1 MSMLSK
7 SASALPRRTH
17 RKRVRLSTDTTTTL
31 PEYHLT
37 STTEYQ
43 HPSDTLFDKDQV
55 PLDKPPD
62 YPDSAEE
69 ADEDTDSER
78 QRDTFFVH
86 PSLRRKQ
93 RHYPHKRKF
102 SAAPLSAPATSSVD
116 PYIDSLLERS
126 VHALEMSN
134 TLLLQNS
141 MSTQTSLSRMVAC
154 DSPVDTSWEARAKSL
169 GLPARRMTAPW
180 MEDLEEITR
189 RVDSLFGKAEVG
201 SAVVGSSSSSS
212 KTARLRLAHRTRED
226 LISPPPRALTQY
238 IETDSSVMAVYPSA
252 EWNTSTACLHSS
264 PALPIVTDK
273 PLSSSSTPAY
283 AKLASFVVRRPSK
296 SANATPCSSFTGSS
310 TIKRRNSSVMLGSST
325 ISLSPRL
332 RSGTSINHE
341 SPLCHQRRPMTPPVE
356 ESPSSSSSDG
366 CVAKRTITS
375 LRKILDE
382 QPQTVPLPRKSHV
395 FMPVTPPPRA
405 VLGTSSATASI
416 SRMLTKKLHHAST
429 RPASPPRSA
438 MKGSRPTTPLS
449 SSSSLLG
456 PPLPVSSVIKDTPLM
471 LSQRITARV
480 CSASSSGQ
488 STPKRIS
495 FAELPEAHVSS
506 RPDKFRDKGR
516 WKGKGKGKGK
526 GKSKSL
532 VVEATTTTT
541 TRMMMKGGGDGD
553 GDGREGEHVGGWFT
567 AWFGLDSPPPVGM
580 TGLSY
585 AKRRDEMED
594 RISRNWAGRFAGGYD
609 YLDEWGV

>member
-37 STTEYQ
+37 SITEYHPQPQ
-43 HPSDTLFDKDQV
+43 HHSDTFFDKNQV

-86 PSLRRKQ
+86 PSGSTASLSLRRKQ

-102 SAAPLSAPATSSVD
+102 SAAPLSATSSVD

-134 TLLLQNS
+134 TLLLQSS

-154 DSPVDTSWEARAKSL
+154 DSPVDTSLEARAQNL
-169 GLPARRMTAPW
+169 NLPARMKAPW

-201 SAVVGSSSSSS
+201 RTAAGSS

-238 IETDSSVMAVYPSA
+238 TETDSSVMATLGNPVYPTV
-252 EWNTSTACLHSS
+252 EWNASTACLHSS

-283 AKLASFVVRRPSK
+283 TKLASFVVRRPSK
-296 SANATPCSSFTGSS
+296 SANTTPCSSFTASS
-310 TIKRRNSSVMLGSST
+310 TIKRRNSSVVLGSST

-341 SPLCHQRRPMTPPVE
+341 SSLCHQRRPMTPPVE
-356 ESPSSSSSDG
+356 ELSSSSSDG
-366 CVAKRTITS
+366 CVAKRTISS

-382 QPQTVPLPRKSHV
+382 QPQAIPLPRKSHV
-395 FMPVTPPPRA
+395 FMPVTPPPRP

-429 RPASPPRSA
+429 RPPSPPRSA

-449 SSSSLLG
+449 LSSSSSLG
-456 PPLPVSSVIKDTPLM
+456 PPLPASSAIRDTPLM

-488 STPKRIS
+488 STPKKIS

-516 WKGKGKGKGK
+516 RKGKGK
-526 GKSKSL
+526 GKSS
-532 VVEATTTTT
+532 VVEATTT
-541 TRMMMKGGGDGD
+541 MMKGGD
-553 GDGREGEHVGGWFT
+553 GDGREGDHVGGWFT
-567 AWFGLDSPPPVGM
+567 AWFGLDSPPPVG
-580 TGLSY
+580 LSY

-594 RISRNWAGRFAGGYD
+594 RINRNWAGRFAGGTGYD